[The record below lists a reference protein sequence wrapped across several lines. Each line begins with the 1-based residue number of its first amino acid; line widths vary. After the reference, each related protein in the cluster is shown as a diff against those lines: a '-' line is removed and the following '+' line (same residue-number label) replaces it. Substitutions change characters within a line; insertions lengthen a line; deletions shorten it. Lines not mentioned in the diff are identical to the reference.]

1 MLPQLTVKL
10 LWFPLLKYWIRQVE
24 QGTVLNRQQRRHLQQ
39 LKSKH
44 GGFWIV
50 AIDRTQWQQHNVFM
64 ASVIWGTHALPLYFE
79 QIDHRGNSA
88 LAGQKRLIKQVLR
101 LFKSQK
107 YPVLILGDR
116 EFHSPKLADWLAS
129 RGLSFCLRQRKSLHF
144 KTTLEADYETVGSQ
158 GFQPGQSRF
167 YTQVFCNKEDDIG
180 PLNLAVYW
188 KRRYRGKGPKE
199 PWYILTNLPRL
210 KLALNLYRARWGI
223 EQMFKDLKTSGY
235 HLENTQV
242 NDHRFKALLLLVM
255 VAYTMTTLAG
265 YRLRDIKVDG
275 YVARIQEY
283 LDEPP
288 RTSDFQVGLYGYA
301 WLFSMALWA
310 DFVLPLLA
318 LKPHKRLYFQRG
330 FDALTL
336 MKQEL

>member
-1 MLPQLTVKL
+1 M
-10 LWFPLLKYWIRQVE
+10 E
-24 QGTVLNRQQRRHLQQ
+24 QGTALNRQQRRHLKQ
-39 LKSKH
+39 LNSKH
-44 GGFWIV
+44 GGFWVV
-50 AIDRTQWQQHNVFM
+50 AIDRTQWKQHNVFM

-88 LAGQKRLIKQVLR
+88 LVCQKRLIKQALR
-101 LFKSQK
+101 LFKSKK

-116 EFHSPKLADWLAS
+116 EFHSPKLADWLTS
-129 RGLSFCLRQRKSLHF
+129 RNISFCLRQRKSLHF
-144 KTTLEADYETVGSQ
+144 KTRLKAEYETVGSQ

-167 YTQVFCNKEDDIG
+167 YTQVFCNKEDGIG

-199 PWYILTNLPRL
+199 PWYILTNLPQL
-210 KLALNLYRARWGI
+210 PLALSLYRARWGI
-223 EQMFKDLKTSGY
+223 EQMFKDMKTSGY

-242 NDHRFKALLLLVM
+242 NNRRFGALLLLVM
-255 VAYTMTTLAG
+255 MAYTVATLFG
-265 YRLRDIKVDG
+265 RRLRDFKVGG
-275 YVARIQEY
+275 YAARIQEY

-301 WLFSMALWA
+301 WIFSMALWT

-330 FDALTL
+330 FNALTL
-336 MKQEL
+336 MKQGL